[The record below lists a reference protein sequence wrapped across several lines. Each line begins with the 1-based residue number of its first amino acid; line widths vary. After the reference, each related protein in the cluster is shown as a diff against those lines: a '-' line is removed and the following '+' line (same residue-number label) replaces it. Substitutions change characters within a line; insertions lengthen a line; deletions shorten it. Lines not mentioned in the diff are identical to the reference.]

1 MESESVNKS
10 SKVFVVTEA
19 KQNRAEQRSCG
30 VRRIL
35 GFAFCLV
42 YGKDVNKC
50 IYIQMTVIWLAG
62 I

>member
-30 VRRIL
+30 VLLFVWPTGRML
-35 GFAFCLV
+35 TSVFT
-42 YGKDVNKC
+42 YK
-50 IYIQMTVIWLAG
+50 
-62 I
+62 